1 MLGMGIYMLINKDII
16 IVGAGPAGLA
26 AAIEAKK
33 RGVKDVLVLERE
45 PNAGGILNQCIHD
58 GFGLIRFNEAL
69 TGPEYAKRYIDEAK
83 SLDIEI
89 ITNVMV
95 QDISNDKVVTTISP
109 NGIKTYKAAAIILAM
124 GCRERTRG
132 AICIP
137 GTRPAGVFTAGVA
150 QNLVNI
156 KNIMVG
162 KRVVILGSGDIG
174 LIMARRLTLEGAK
187 VLAVVEKQPYSSGLQ
202 RNITQCLDD
211 FNIPLLLSHTVTK
224 IDGHERVK
232 GVIIAKVDE
241 QGNPIRGTSK
251 KFECD
256 TLILS
261 VGLIP
266 ENELS
271 LNAGVHIDEITS
283 GAIVDENLQTSIPGI
298 FACGNVLQVHDLVDY
313 VSAEGELA
321 AKSAV
326 AYIKE
331 NNALQANNIVE
342 ANNLIIEVSSI
353 VKSKIPVKAGNG
365 IRYVLPQSISCNID
379 ITFSMRVTNPCKNKT
394 IVFKDGNTVLKK
406 KTFKAL
412 NPAEMVR
419 IDLKAQELKEV
430 QNLEVFIDEK

>member
-1 MLGMGIYMLINKDII
+1 MLIKKDII

-33 RGVKDVLVLERE
+33 RGRDGILVLERE
-45 PNAGGILNQCIHD
+45 LSAGGILNQCIHD

-69 TGPEYAKRYIDEAK
+69 TGPEYARRYIDEAK
-83 SLDIEI
+83 ALGIEI
-89 ITNVMV
+89 VTNVMV
-95 QDISNDKVVTTISP
+95 QDISRDKTVTAVSP
-109 NGIKTYKAAAIILAM
+109 DGIKTYKAEAVILAM

-137 GTRPAGVFTAGVA
+137 GTRPSGVFTAGVA
-150 QNLVNI
+150 QNLVNL

-162 KRVVILGSGDIG
+162 KRIVILGSGDIG

-187 VLAVVEKQPYSSGLQ
+187 VLAVVEKLPYSSGLQ

-211 FNIPLLLSHTVTK
+211 FEIPLLLSHTVTK
-224 IDGHERVK
+224 IEGHERVK
-232 GVIIAKVDE
+232 GVTIARVDE
-241 QGNPIRGTSK
+241 KGNSIRGTSR

-266 ENELS
+266 ENEVS
-271 LNAGVHIDEITS
+271 LNAGIVIDETTG
-283 GAIVDENLQTSIPGI
+283 GARVDENLQTSVPGI

-313 VSAEGELA
+313 VSAEGEQA
-321 AKSAV
+321 AKAAV
-326 AYIKE
+326 EFIKGRG
-331 NNALQANNIVE
+331 E
-342 ANNLIIEVSSI
+342 AASDITVR
-353 VKSKIPVKAGNG
+353 AGSG
-365 IRYVLPQSISCNID
+365 IRYVLPQSISSGRD

-394 IVFKDGNTVLKK
+394 IIFKDGDTVLKK
-406 KTFKAL
+406 RTFKAL

-419 IDLKAQELKEV
+419 IDLKAGELRGV
-430 QNLEVFIDEK
+430 LNMEVFIDG